1 MGPWIQRNNEYRES
15 KLYLD
20 IQLGV
25 GLVPLTSVLLG
36 VNCTQKISVNNEET
50 AHLCFGQDAFFD
62 FNFKHISC

>member
-1 MGPWIQRNNEYRES
+1 M
-15 KLYLD
+15 D